1 MYVAV
6 KGITTGEE
14 PEILNYKMYYVKSGS
29 MSPTINIGSLIVVEK
44 KETATI
50 NIQDVV
56 TFRTSNKTVVTHRL
70 VGVTDRGSY
79 LTRGD
84 ANDSIYY
91 TTINKDNII
100 GKVVFTLPYV
110 GSFLCMLKTTPQ

>member
-1 MYVAV
+1 MSIKKKSENIFSNFIFAVFLIVFIFLMYVAV

-56 TFRTSNKTVVTHRL
+56 TFRTQIKL
-70 VGVTDRGSY
+70 W
-79 LTRGD
+79 
-84 ANDSIYY
+84 
-91 TTINKDNII
+91 
-100 GKVVFTLPYV
+100 
-110 GSFLCMLKTTPQ
+110 